1 MLGKVVV
8 LHDAAAANGAADAA
22 DVLAEAAYVSQGLES
37 LGYEP
42 VIVPV
47 NLDLGALESTLHAL
61 NPRLAFNLVESIA
74 GRGDLIHVVPALLE
88 SLQLPFT
95 GCSALA
101 QWRTSNKLTAKRR
114 LMDNGIATPEIYVS
128 GPAKSPPGP
137 WIVKSVWEH
146 ASLGLDEDSVVADG
160 GAISAVSARRAREHG
175 GQWFAERFVPGR
187 ELNVAILAGERDPT
201 VLPVAEIRF
210 EGFPEGKPRLVGYA
224 AKWDPTSK
232 EYAGTVRSFAVERRL
247 SATAAKIALECWEV
261 FELSGYARVDFR
273 VDAQGRLWVL
283 EINANPCLS
292 PDAGF
297 AAMLSAADVPFGD
310 ALARVIADAH

>member
-8 LHDAAAANGAADAA
+8 LHDAAAVKGAADSA
-22 DVLAEAAYVSQGLES
+22 DVLAEAAHVSRGLES

-47 NLDLGALESTLHAL
+47 GLDLGALESTLRL
-61 NPRLAFNLVESIA
+61 LKPRLAFNLVESLA
-74 GRGDLIHVVPALLE
+74 GRGDLIHVVPSLLE
-88 SLQLPFT
+88 SLHVPFT
-95 GCSALA
+95 GCSSLA

-114 LMDNGIATPEIYVS
+114 LVDNGVATPEVFLS
-128 GPAKSPPGP
+128 GQAKPRRGP

-146 ASLGLDEDSVVADG
+146 ASLGLDGDSVVADG
-160 GAISAVSARRAREHG
+160 GAVSAVIVRREREHG

-187 ELNVAILAGERDPT
+187 ELNVAILAGDGGPS

-210 EGFPEGKPRLVGYA
+210 EGFPEGQPHIVGYA
-224 AKWDPTSK
+224 AKWDPTSP
-232 EYAGTVRSFAVERRL
+232 EYAGTVRSFAVEQPL
-247 SATAAKIALECWEV
+247 GATAVKLALECWDL

-273 VDAQGRLWVL
+273 VDEGGRLWVL

-292 PDAGF
+292 PGAGF
-297 AAMLSAADVPFGD
+297 AAMLHAAHIPFGD

>member
-8 LHDAAAANGAADAA
+8 LHDAAAATGAADAA
-22 DVLAEAAYVSQGLES
+22 DVLTEAAHVSRGLQA

-42 VIVPV
+42 VSVPV
-47 NLDLGALESTLHAL
+47 SLDLKALESTLRSL
-61 NPRLAFNLVESIA
+61 KPRLAFNLVESVA
-74 GRGDLIHVVPALLE
+74 GRGDLIHVVPSLLE
-88 SLQLPFT
+88 SLQMPFT

-114 LMDNGIATPEIYVS
+114 LVDNGIATPEVFLS
-128 GPAKSPPGP
+128 GQKKPPAGP

-146 ASLGLDEDSVVADG
+146 ASLGLDADSVVGDG
-160 GAISAVSARRAREHG
+160 GVSTMIARREREHG

-187 ELNVAILAGERDPT
+187 ELNVAILAGEGGPS

-210 EGFPEGKPRLVGYA
+210 AGFPEGKPHIVGYA
-224 AKWDPTSK
+224 AKWDPSSP
-232 EYAGTVRSFAVERRL
+232 EYAGTVRSFAVEPRL
-247 SATAAKIALECWEV
+247 RATAEKIALECWEL

-273 VDAQGRLWVL
+273 VDDRGRLWVL

-297 AAMLSAADVPFGD
+297 AAMLDAASVPFGD